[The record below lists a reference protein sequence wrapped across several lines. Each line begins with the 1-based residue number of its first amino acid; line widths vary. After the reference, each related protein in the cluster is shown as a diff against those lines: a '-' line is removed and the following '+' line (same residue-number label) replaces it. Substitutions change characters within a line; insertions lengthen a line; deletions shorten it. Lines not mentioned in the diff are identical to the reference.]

1 VPRDEDL
8 GGLLTQSLQRY
19 GDMVAQ
25 HQAEQQQIDRSQ
37 VGLYAF
43 ANWWQ
48 GASAYIQ
55 TISPDLLGSVSYDSD
70 PAQAVNTYL
79 NSSAGDINKVHEA
92 VVASN
97 DGAPDLQGLAAR
109 LQIDKSQISNHDA
122 EVLKTQRFGLAEH
135 HIYGSSR
142 VGVARYWPGQYDAEW
157 NYTTNT
163 KDTIRLLAKQPW
175 YSGTLGGYKPAGITE
190 LYAQGVLST
199 ATASHFLGQKQYE
212 LSNHLGNVQA
222 TLSDK
227 RYVKKQY
234 LSATDS
240 LRKSFAASVSSMYDY
255 YPFGMPMLERSTSD
269 TGTQTAYVSQ
279 VVYSPFLF

>member
-1 VPRDEDL
+1 
-8 GGLLTQSLQRY
+8 
-19 GDMVAQ
+19 M
-25 HQAEQQQIDRSQ
+25 
-37 VGLYAF
+37 
-43 ANWWQ
+43 Q

-55 TISPDLLGSVSYDSD
+55 TINPELLGSISYEHN

-92 VVASN
+92 VVA
-97 DGAPDLQGLAAR
+97 
-109 LQIDKSQISNHDA
+109 
-122 EVLKTQRFGLAEH
+122 
-135 HIYGSSR
+135 
-142 VGVARYWPGQYDAEW
+142 
-157 NYTTNT
+157 
-163 KDTIRLLAKQPW
+163 
-175 YSGTLGGYKPAGITE
+175 
-190 LYAQGVLST
+190 
-199 ATASHFLGQKQYE
+199 
-212 LSNHLGNVQA
+212 SNHLGNVQA

-279 VVYSPFLF
+279 VVYSPFLFNKNLIRLYNF

>member
-55 TISPDLLGSVSYDSD
+55 TINPELLGSISYEHN

-79 NSSAGDINKVHEA
+79 NSSSGDINKVHEA

-97 DGAPDLQGLAAR
+97 DGAPDLQRLVGQ
-109 LQIDKSQISNHDA
+109 LQIDKSQISNNNA

-175 YSGTLGGYKPAGITE
+175 YSGTLGAI
-190 LYAQGVLST
+190 
-199 ATASHFLGQKQYE
+199 
-212 LSNHLGNVQA
+212 N
-222 TLSDK
+222 
-227 RYVKKQY
+227 
-234 LSATDS
+234 
-240 LRKSFAASVSSMYDY
+240 LRALQSCMHRVC
-255 YPFGMPMLERSTSD
+255 
-269 TGTQTAYVSQ
+269 
-279 VVYSPFLF
+279 